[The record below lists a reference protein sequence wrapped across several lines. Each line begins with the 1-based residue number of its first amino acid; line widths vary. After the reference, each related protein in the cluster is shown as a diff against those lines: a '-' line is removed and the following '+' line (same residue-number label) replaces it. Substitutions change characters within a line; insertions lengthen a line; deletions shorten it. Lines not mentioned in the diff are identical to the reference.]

1 MGVKKLYKLIEK
13 YAPNS
18 IKIKKMIDYKG
29 TKIAVDANI
38 VLYQFMIAILN
49 SKKEG
54 LTNRNG
60 YNISHYH
67 IIFYKTISYLNNG
80 IIPVYIFDGKPP
92 EIKRNILIERKNLK
106 KKAIEQ
112 LSKTNTEEEKI
123 KYTKRLVNITERHI
137 DEIIE
142 LLEYM
147 GIPYIRSQGEAD
159 SQCAAL
165 SLSGI
170 VDGVAS
176 EDMDLLAFGT
186 PILLR
191 DFSSKKNVR
200 EIDLIKVLKE
210 FGFMDNKFEL
220 NPYDIFI
227 ELCIL
232 LKCDYCPTIKGIGP
246 EKAYRLLKEHGSI
259 KNIIKS
265 INNNVND
272 YKFKIPN
279 NFKTKYKDAKIYF
292 KEAFVIDPSTLNLEW
307 KKPNKK
313 KLIELLCLKNNF
325 VKNRINKN
333 IKVIEYNYK
342 LYLQS
347 VL

>member
-18 IKIKKMIDYKG
+18 IKIKKMSDYKG

-49 SKKEG
+49 SKKDG
-54 LTNRNG
+54 LTNEKG
-60 YNISHYH
+60 YNTSHYH

-80 IIPVYIFDGKPP
+80 IIPIYIFDGRPP
-92 EIKRNILIERKNLK
+92 EIKKNILIERQNLK
-106 KKAIEQ
+106 YKAMKQ
-112 LSKTNTEEEKI
+112 LSKTNTEEETI
-123 KYTKRLVNITERHI
+123 KYTKRIVNITEKHI

-165 SLSGI
+165 CLSGI

-186 PILLR
+186 PVLLR
-191 DFSSKKNVR
+191 DFSSKKKVR
-200 EIDLIKVLKE
+200 EINLIKVLE
-210 FGFMDNKFEL
+210 GFGFMDNKFNL

-232 LKCDYCPTIKGIGP
+232 LKCDYCPVIKGIGP
-246 EKAYRLLKEHGSI
+246 EKAYKLLKEHGSI
-259 KNIIKS
+259 KNIIKLIS
-265 INNNVND
+265 NNSNEYN
-272 YKFKIPN
+272 FKIPN
-279 NFKTKYKDAKIYF
+279 NFKSRYEDAKNYF
-292 KEAFVIDPSTLNLEW
+292 KEAFVIDPSSLDLRWN
-307 KKPNKK
+307 KPNKN
-313 KLIELLCLKNNF
+313 KLVELLCLKNNF
-325 VKNRINKN
+325 VKKRINKN
-333 IKVIEYNYK
+333 IKVIEYNYN
-342 LYLQS
+342 LYLES
-347 VL
+347 IN